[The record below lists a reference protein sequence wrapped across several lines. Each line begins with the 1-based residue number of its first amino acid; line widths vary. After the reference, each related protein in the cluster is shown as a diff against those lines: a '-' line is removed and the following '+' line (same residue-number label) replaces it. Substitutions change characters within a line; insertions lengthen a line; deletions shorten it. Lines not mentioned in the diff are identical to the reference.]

1 MDYENIGKERLQDL
15 IEEKKS
21 SGVPQKQ
28 MALDLGMSES
38 QITKYKNGE
47 IDTLNIQADTLIK
60 LAEYF
65 NVSTDYLLG
74 LQETPTNNKYMDA
87 ASEYIGLDLKTTE
100 KIKKLNVEDK
110 KMLELLVR
118 ETDFLT
124 FLPKVAAFIETLER
138 TTDIPLVPPSKREC
152 GKMNN
157 TVLSAYIMLPRNINR
172 NSFNKCFE
180 FTMLHRLSAIS
191 IS

>member
-138 TTDIPLVPPSKREC
+138 TTDSLIGEFLTYIKGTIQEGNALRLARKYDCAETI
-152 GKMNN
+152 NI
-157 TVLSAYIMLPRNINR
+157 VLRQIEEKNGNDR
-172 NSFNKCFE
+172 KE
-180 FTMLHRLSAIS
+180 K
-191 IS
+191 